1 MPGLWLASWKHTS
14 KVMGGSLHSEVQMI
28 GLLLLNEQFRGD
40 KPWGWQQWHQ
50 GSNKYLRL
58 WAPLKGTEVQGTTG
72 YGSGS
77 IVGKW
82 RHCIGIRKNTVISG
96 PLHTYKWVSVSHQPW
111 VHDLTWGLTH
121 RLHLNEEDSTAP
133 RPTWCLYLKLYHRVW
148 FKSLSTELPTGM
160 TNLSTPEARSTKN
173 TESTWASRWSSITRK
188 YSLVTSR
195 A

>member
-1 MPGLWLASWKHTS
+1 MPGLCLASWKHTS
-14 KVMGGSLHSEVQMI
+14 KVMGGSLHSGVQMI
-28 GLLLLNEQFRGD
+28 GLLRRAISRRQTLGVTAVTPG
-40 KPWGWQQWHQ
+40 KQQIPTAVSTSERHESSRDNWV
-50 GSNKYLRL
+50 
-58 WAPLKGTEVQGTTG
+58 W
-72 YGSGS
+72 
-77 IVGKW
+77 KW
-82 RHCIGIRKNTVISG
+82 EHCGQVETLHRNQENTVISG

-173 TESTWASRWSSITRK
+173 TESTWASRWRSITRK